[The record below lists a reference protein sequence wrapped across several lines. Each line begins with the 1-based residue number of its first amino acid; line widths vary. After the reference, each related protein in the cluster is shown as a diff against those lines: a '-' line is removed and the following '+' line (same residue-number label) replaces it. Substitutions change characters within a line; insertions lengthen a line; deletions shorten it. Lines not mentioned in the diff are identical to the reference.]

1 MLSEEQKEVLLE
13 AVRKASGEWIS
24 AFNSGDVEGCVA
36 QYEPEAV
43 MNVNPFGQFSGTEQI
58 RAFWQKL
65 IGDGFSDVEYI
76 DPEIE
81 VINASRAELKAKWK
95 MNKAHGV
102 IHRELWVLQADGSAK
117 LREDN
122 FEALP

>member
-1 MLSEEQKEVLLE
+1 MITDEQKTVVLE
-13 AVRKASGEWIS
+13 AVKKASGEWIA

-36 QYEPEAV
+36 QYEVNAV
-43 MNVNPFGQFSGTEQI
+43 MNVNPFGQFIGTERI

-65 IGDGFSDVEYI
+65 IDEGFSDVEYV
-76 DPEIE
+76 DPQIE
-81 VINASRAELKAKWK
+81 VINESRAELKAGWK

-102 IHRELWVLQADGSAK
+102 IHRELWVIHADGSAK

>member
-1 MLSEEQKEVLLE
+1 MLTDEQKAAVLNAVKKASEE
-13 AVRKASGEWIS
+13 WIL

-36 QYEPEAV
+36 QYEENAV
-43 MNVNPFGQFSGTEQI
+43 MNVNPFGQFTGNEQI

-65 IGDGFSDVEYI
+65 VDEGFSEVEYI
-76 DPEIE
+76 DTEIE
-81 VINASRAELKAKWK
+81 VINENRAELKAGWK

-102 IHRELWVLQADGSAK
+102 IHRELWVLQEDGFAK

>member
-1 MLSEEQKEVLLE
+1 MLSEEQKEVVLE
-13 AVRKASGEWIS
+13 AVRNASDKWIS
-24 AFNSGDVEGCVA
+24 AFNSADVEGCVA

-65 IGDGFSDVEYI
+65 IGDGFTDVEYI

>member
-1 MLSEEQKEVLLE
+1 MLNEEQKA
-13 AVRKASGEWIS
+13 AVFNAVKKASEEWQN

-36 QYEPEAV
+36 QYEENAV
-43 MNVNPFGQFSGTEQI
+43 MNVNPFGQFVGTERI

-65 IGDGFSDVEYI
+65 IDDGFAEVEYI
-76 DPEIE
+76 EPEIE
-81 VINASRAELKAKWK
+81 VINETRAELKAGWK

-102 IHRELWVLQADGSAK
+102 IHRELWVLQPDGTAK

-122 FEALP
+122 FEALA

>member
-1 MLSEEQKEVLLE
+1 MLSDEQKEVVLN
-13 AVRKASGEWIS
+13 AVKKASGEWIS

-36 QYEPEAV
+36 QYEENAV
-43 MNVNPFGQFSGTEQI
+43 MNVNPFGQFTGTEQI

-65 IGDGFSDVEYI
+65 IDEGFSDVEYI
-76 DPEIE
+76 DPKIE
-81 VINASRAELKAKWK
+81 VINEIRAELKAGWK

-102 IHRELWVLQADGSAK
+102 IHRELWVLQEDGSAK

-122 FEALP
+122 FEALA

>member
-1 MLSEEQKEVLLE
+1 MLSDEQKEVVLN
-13 AVRKASGEWIS
+13 AVKKASGEWTS

-36 QYEPEAV
+36 QYEENAV

-65 IGDGFSDVEYI
+65 IDEGFSDVEYI
-76 DPEIE
+76 DPKIE
-81 VINASRAELKAKWK
+81 VINEIRAELKAGWK

-102 IHRELWVLQADGSAK
+102 IHRELWVLQEDGTAK

>member
-1 MLSEEQKEVLLE
+1 MLTDEQKTVVLN
-13 AVRKASGEWIS
+13 AVKKASEEWIS
-24 AFNSGDVEGCVA
+24 AFNSGDVEGCVN
-36 QYEPEAV
+36 QYEENAV
-43 MNVNPFGQFSGTEQI
+43 MNVNPFGQFTGTDQI

-65 IGDGFSDVEYI
+65 IDEGFSEVEYV

-81 VINASRAELKAKWK
+81 VINETRAELKAGWK

-102 IHRELWVLQADGSAK
+102 IHRELWVLQENGSAK

>member
-1 MLSEEQKEVLLE
+1 MLSEEQKKVVIETVK
-13 AVRKASGEWIS
+13 KASEEWIS

-36 QYEPEAV
+36 QYETEAV
-43 MNVNPFGQFSGTEQI
+43 MNVNPFGQFSGTDQI

-65 IGDGFSDVEYI
+65 IGDGFSDVEYV
-76 DPEIE
+76 DPKIE
-81 VINASRAELKAKWK
+81 VINETRAELKAGWK

>member
-1 MLSEEQKEVLLE
+1 MLSDEQKEVVLN
-13 AVRKASGEWIS
+13 AVKKASGEWIS

-36 QYEPEAV
+36 QYEENAV
-43 MNVNPFGQFSGTEQI
+43 MNVNPFGQFTGTEQI

-65 IGDGFSDVEYI
+65 IDEGFSDVEYI
-76 DPEIE
+76 DPKVE
-81 VINASRAELKAKWK
+81 VINEIRAELKAGWK

-102 IHRELWVLQADGSAK
+102 IHRELWVLQEDGSAK

-122 FEALP
+122 FEALA

>member
-1 MLSEEQKEVLLE
+1 MLSEEQK
-13 AVRKASGEWIS
+13 AVVINAVKKASQEWQT

-36 QYEPEAV
+36 QYEPNAV
-43 MNVNPFGQFSGTEQI
+43 MNVNPFGQFAGTERI

-65 IGDGFSDVEYI
+65 IDDGFSGVEYI

-81 VINASRAELKAKWK
+81 VINESRAELKAGWK

-102 IHRELWVLQADGSAK
+102 IHRELWVLQQDGSAK

-122 FEALP
+122 FEALA